1 MQLQNLPSSLGAL
14 QPGIP
19 ASTPTSDSHDIWA
32 KEHLQD
38 FAERMAMH
46 GMAVSCVRLRNDS
59 AYTLRQLATA
69 HATDDETLRE
79 MAMTLFRQF
88 ERNRSGIPSQFSD

>member
-1 MQLQNLPSSLGAL
+1 MQLQNFLIGPGGL
-14 QPGIP
+14 QPGAQLP
-19 ASTPTSDSHDIWA
+19 TPPSGGRDIWA
-32 KEHLQD
+32 NEHLQD
-38 FAERMAMH
+38 FAERMAMY
-46 GMAVSCVRLRNDS
+46 GMSVSCVRLRNDS

-88 ERNRSGIPSQFSD
+88 ERHCSGIPSHFSD